1 MSYVERRPVLVC
13 TDEDVA
19 ITARARACDGEIVV
33 TLTAAPAT
41 GGAPILD
48 VQIPERVWRD
58 WVRSI
63 QRALRDE
70 AAE

>member
-1 MSYVERRPVLVC
+1 VSYVELRPVLVC

-19 ITARARACDGEIVV
+19 ITARTRVCDGEVV
-33 TLTAAPAT
+33 VALTAAPAT
-41 GGAPILD
+41 GGAAVLD

-63 QRALRDE
+63 QRALRNE
-70 AAE
+70 AE